1 MNEERSMRSI
11 MAILWLILPVF
22 VSGTLTMT
30 PAPHVF
36 YSEVLR
42 PEGDQENGIRITL
55 ACEKELAVGEEADAW
70 ITISAIDDHGL
81 LSRINDLSFDLV
93 VSSGSFTIS
102 DPSFHCRNEVSPEQ
116 PYTRMTDLPVGQ
128 ASAQRLGLLVFGT
141 ALSVFLAIHFPV
153 AGLAVGLGAL
163 MLQMGVNAPDTL
175 TEWETLW
182 NMTYHSDSFNF
193 TIPDFATP
201 SGDHAEY
208 RFDFR
213 LKRVREDA
221 SMGIMINEIVYGWTT
236 YAPVVIHRYTIAGRY
251 LSVMERH
258 DYLSPATGEYEL
270 DYAHRAADS
279 DQLNL
284 TASSIMR
291 DDRNYLILELDPGV
305 SRVFKELSF
314 GIAADK
320 HCFLPQY
327 PTAEDEGGQPIS
339 FRTLLNS
346 NMLMLGRFGIY
357 ELMSY
362 ATGIPSFGSIDS
374 GQVEAYEDALN
385 HSSFTDLQIRNWE
398 SQQQDYYDF
407 PSLNPDFTPKL
418 TIRIPYLAT
427 KDQKLY
433 LHLSGISVNQGSR
446 GGERKLYN
454 VFELELLEKQAHK
467 ALHGLVYIPGGTFTM
482 GRTSGDGGS
491 DELPTHSVT
500 LNSFYIGKY
509 EVTQAEYSQYMQPG
523 SSWTSGNG
531 LGGNYPAYFVSWYE
545 ILKYCN
551 LRSMAEGLTPVYTIS
566 GSTNPANWGA
576 IPTSNNATWN
586 AAICNWSANGYR
598 LPTEA
603 EWEYAARG
611 ATNTPDCLYSGSD
624 DINAVAWY
632 SGNNTPNRS
641 KPVGSKAPNGLGIY
655 DMSGNLWEWCWD
667 WHGNYSSNTQTN
679 PTGPASGSYR
689 VLRGGGWNI
698 SAGRCRVAVRDGSR
712 PYGSGGFVGFRLCR
726 AVL

>member
-1 MNEERSMRSI
+1 MRSI
-11 MAILWLILPVF
+11 VAIFFLALPVF
-22 VSGTLTMT
+22 LSGNLTME
-30 PAPHVF
+30 PASHIY
-36 YSEVLR
+36 YSEHLN
-42 PEGDQENGIRITL
+42 PDDDQDNGIRITF

-70 ITISAIDDHGL
+70 ITISAIDEHGL

-116 PYTRMTDLPVGQ
+116 PYTRITDLPVDQGRN
-128 ASAQRLGLLVFGT
+128 QRLGLLVFDT

-163 MLQMGVNAPDTL
+163 MLQMGVNSPDTL

-284 TASSIMR
+284 TASSVKR
-291 DDRNYLILELDPGV
+291 DDQNYLVLELDPGV

-374 GQVEAYEDALN
+374 GRVEAYEDALN

-398 SQQQDYYDF
+398 AQQQDYYDF
-407 PSLNPDFTPKL
+407 PSLNPDHKPRITL
-418 TIRIPYLAT
+418 RIPYQA
-427 KDQKLY
+427 DRAQKLY
-433 LHLSGISVNQGSR
+433 LHVSGISVNQGSW
-446 GGERKLYN
+446 GGDRKLYN

-482 GRTSGDGGS
+482 GRTTGSGDS
-491 DELPTHSVT
+491 NELPTHSVT
-500 LNSFYIGKY
+500 LNSFYMGKY
-509 EVTQAEYSQYMQPG
+509 EVTQAEYSQYMQPS
-523 SSWTSGNG
+523 SSWTSSYG
-531 LGGNYPAYFVSWYE
+531 LGGNYPAYYVSWYA

-551 LRSMAEGLTPVYTIS
+551 LRSMAEGLTPVYSIS
-566 GSTNPANWGA
+566 GSTNPANWGTP
-576 IPTSNNATWN
+576 ISWN
-586 AAICNWSANGYR
+586 TAWNWAICNWSANGYR

-611 ATNTPDCLYSGSD
+611 ATNTPDYLYSGSN
-624 DINAVAWY
+624 DINVVAGY
-632 SGNNTPNRS
+632 YDNNTPYGS
-641 KPVGSKAPNGLGIY
+641 KPVGAKAPNVLGLY
-655 DMSGNLWEWCWD
+655 DMSGNVYEWCWD
-667 WHGNYSSNTQTN
+667 WYSDTYYSSSPSNN
-679 PTGPASGSYR
+679 PTGPASGSCR
-689 VLRGGGWNI
+689 VLRGGLWNS
-698 SAGRCRVAVRDGSR
+698 SASCRVAHRR
-712 PYGSGGFVGFRLCR
+712 FIFPYRGEYYIGFRLCR
-726 AVL
+726 SAL